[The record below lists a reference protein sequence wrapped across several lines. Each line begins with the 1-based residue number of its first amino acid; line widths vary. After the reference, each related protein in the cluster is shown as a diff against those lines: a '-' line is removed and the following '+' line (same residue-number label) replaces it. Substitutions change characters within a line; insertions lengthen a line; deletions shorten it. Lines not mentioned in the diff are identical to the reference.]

1 MFSDSAA
8 YSLESV
14 YFFVC
19 LSLASLLWSVRL
31 GRPYQEHIVPTGIT
45 SKVIEGR
52 KPPPPPSP
60 STTTRRRHSGEL
72 KYLYIYVYININ
84 F

>member
-52 KPPPPPSP
+52 KPPPLPLPPPQQGGGIRGS
-60 STTTRRRHSGEL
+60 L
-72 KYLYIYVYININ
+72 NIYIFMFI
-84 F
+84 